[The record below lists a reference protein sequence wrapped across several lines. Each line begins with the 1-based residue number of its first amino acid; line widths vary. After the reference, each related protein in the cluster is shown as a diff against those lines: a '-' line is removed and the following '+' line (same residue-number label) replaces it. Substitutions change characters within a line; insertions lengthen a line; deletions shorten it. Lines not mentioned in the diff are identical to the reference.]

1 MGLHEDTHSFW
12 LPISLSCLST
22 STSLLSLLEE
32 FDGPSLERLL
42 PHALQTLC
50 TKNSSALSEIP
61 RSLAI
66 SDSALEFLVQRVW
79 RAWGRSLSREGP
91 SNSSRRLRREVEVL
105 RQEREI
111 GSQKL

>member
-66 SDSALEFLVQRVW
+66 CVLVFPLV
-79 RAWGRSLSREGP
+79 
-91 SNSSRRLRREVEVL
+91 SNRFAACGLNSFV
-105 RQEREI
+105 
-111 GSQKL
+111 